1 MPGDALDYSTLFN
14 RDLPPPPGPFG
25 GHPRYN
31 FIGGHSDPD
40 MVPMEGFIEAATNV
54 FRGDPRNISMYNFD
68 GGPQGILPLRQFLV
82 NKLAKH
88 RGVNTSV
95 DEILITSGSGLA
107 IELIN
112 EILLEEGDTVIVE
125 AFSFS
130 GALGNIRRRRVNMVA
145 IDVDQ
150 DGMRM
155 DQLAEALEQL
165 RAAGV
170 RPKYIYT
177 IPTLQNPT
185 GTVMT
190 MERRLRM
197 LELSSEYGVPIFE
210 DECYADLIFEG
221 EYENAIRSLDDSNRV
236 LHIGSFSKT
245 LGPGTRLGYI
255 VAGWEVMSRLLSR
268 KNDAGTGVMDQMIVA
283 DYFNNHYEE
292 HILRMRASLKRK
304 CDVLASALRE
314 SFGPTVEFEVP
325 RGGMYLWVKLPQG
338 VDSRDLNMPA
348 LREGIAFNPGP
359 DWSADPDAAARYIR
373 LCFALPSEGEIREGV
388 EKLAEV
394 FRREGAVP

>member
-1 MPGDALDYSTLFN
+1 MAEQGLDYSTLFN
-14 RDLPPPPGPFG
+14 RELPTPPGQWG
-25 GHPRYN
+25 GHPKYN

-40 MVPMEGFIEAATNV
+40 MVPVEGFIESANRV

-68 GGPQGILPLRQFLV
+68 GGPQGITPLRQFLV
-82 NKLAKH
+82 DKLGEH
-88 RGVNTSV
+88 RGIDTTV
-95 DEILITSGSGLA
+95 DEVLITSGSGLA

-130 GALGNIRRRRVNMVA
+130 GALGNIRRRKVNMVG
-145 IDVDQ
+145 IDVDE

-155 DQLAEALEQL
+155 DLLAGALEEL
-165 RAAGV
+165 RGRGV

-185 GTVMT
+185 GTVMS
-190 MERRLRM
+190 MERRYRM
-197 LELSSEYGVPIFE
+197 LELSKEYGVPIFE

-255 VAGWEVMSRLLSR
+255 VAKWDVMSRLLSR

-292 HILRMRASLKRK
+292 HILDMRAALKRK

-314 SFGPTVEFEVP
+314 SFGPSVDFYMP
-325 RGGMYLWVKLPQG
+325 RGGMYLWVKLPDG
-338 VDSRDLNMPA
+338 VDSRALNALA
-348 LREGIAFNPGP
+348 LRESVAFNPGP
-359 DWSADPDAAARYIR
+359 DWSADPDAAASYIR
-373 LCFALPSEGEIREGV
+373 LCFALPSEAEIWEGV

>member
-1 MPGDALDYSTLFN
+1 MTGNALDYSTLFN
-14 RDLPPPPGPFG
+14 RSLPTPPAPWE
-25 GHPRYN
+25 GHPKYN

-40 MVPMEGFIEAATNV
+40 MVPMEGFIESADRV

-82 NKLAKH
+82 DKLAVH
-88 RGVNTSV
+88 RGIHTTI

-112 EILLEEGDTVIVE
+112 EVLLEEGDTVIVE

-130 GALGNIRRRRVNMVA
+130 GALGNIRRRKVNMIG
-145 IDVDQ
+145 IDVDH
-150 DGMRM
+150 DGLRM
-155 DQLAEALEQL
+155 DQLTQALEDL
-165 RAAGV
+165 RSRGV

-185 GTVMT
+185 GTVMS

-197 LELSSEYGVPIFE
+197 LELSEEYGVPIFE

-236 LHIGSFSKT
+236 LHIGSFSKS

-255 VAGWEVMSRLLSR
+255 VAAWDVMSRLLSR
-268 KNDAGTGVMDQMIVA
+268 KNDAGTGVIDQMIVA
-283 DYFNNHYEE
+283 DYFNHHYEE
-292 HILRMRASLKRK
+292 HILEMRAVLQRK

-325 RGGMYLWVKLPQG
+325 RGGMYLWVKLPAG
-338 VDSRDLNMPA
+338 VDSRTLAGPA
-348 LREGIAFNPGP
+348 LREGVAFNPGP
-359 DWSADPDAAARYIR
+359 DWSAYPDAAANYIR
-373 LCFALPSEGEIREGV
+373 LCFALPSESEIREGV
-388 EKLAEV
+388 ELLATV
-394 FRREGAVP
+394 FRREGALP